1 MKLIICRDMG
11 AATVISENENK
22 KNCLYFLKN
31 PAKKF
36 FEKKGIISENL
47 KTLEKNI
54 KNCEFIITGTSWPLD
69 IEYRAIKLAKKYNK
83 KITTYLDNWVNYEL
97 RFNNKKEMLPDT
109 IITTDIYAFNLA
121 KKKFHFSKVLLK
133 KNLYLENIKKKYK
146 VIVKEKKYILY
157 VDNHLVDVNKNII
170 NKKRNSKQIFL
181 HEKAIFENFVKK
193 IKSHNIRS
201 KKILFRTHPKK
212 KIENSLK
219 IIKKYKSI
227 CSISK
232 NDDLFKDIAKSE
244 IVVGWN
250 SMAMFIADKLGKKV
264 MHILPKGIKENKLP
278 IKNIM
283 YLE

>member
-1 MKLIICRDMG
+1 
-11 AATVISENENK
+11 
-22 KNCLYFLKN
+22 
-31 PAKKF
+31 
-36 FEKKGIISENL
+36 
-47 KTLEKNI
+47 
-54 KNCEFIITGTSWPLD
+54 
-69 IEYRAIKLAKKYNK
+69 
-83 KITTYLDNWVNYEL
+83 
-97 RFNNKKEMLPDT
+97 
-109 IITTDIYAFNLA
+109 
-121 KKKFHFSKVLLK
+121 
-133 KNLYLENIKKKYK
+133 
-146 VIVKEKKYILY
+146 

-244 IVVGWN
+244 MVVGWN

-264 MHILPKGIKENKLP
+264 MHILPKGFKDNKLP
-278 IKNIM
+278 IKDIM